1 LWGFWLYVVVA
12 IIALIMEL
20 LTVRTGKKVVQEI
33 VLGE

>member
-1 LWGFWLYVVVA
+1 LYVVVD

-20 LTVRTGKKVVQEI
+20 LTVRKGKKVVKEI